1 MANFYKSE
9 TFDLTTTNLT
19 TVLTINTSSVAIV
32 KSVQACVIDNT
43 NVDVEVFLKKSGGS
57 DVEVAHKLLNKTT
70 ENLAKDVINMEG
82 GDILKV
88 KASVADKASGQVS
101 YLLIDRSQENGK
113 RHGEILE
120 QVKSIKMKQKLVL
133 I

>member
-19 TVLTINTSSVAIV
+19 TVLTINASSIAIV
-32 KSVQACVIDNT
+32 RAVQACVIDNT

-57 DVEVAHKLLNKTT
+57 DVEITHKLLNKTT
-70 ENLAKDVINMEG
+70 ENLAFPVINMEA

-88 KASVADKASGQVS
+88 QADTANKASGQVS
-101 YLLIDRSQENGK
+101 YLLIDRSQENG
-113 RHGEILE
+113 
-120 QVKSIKMKQKLVL
+120 
-133 I
+133 